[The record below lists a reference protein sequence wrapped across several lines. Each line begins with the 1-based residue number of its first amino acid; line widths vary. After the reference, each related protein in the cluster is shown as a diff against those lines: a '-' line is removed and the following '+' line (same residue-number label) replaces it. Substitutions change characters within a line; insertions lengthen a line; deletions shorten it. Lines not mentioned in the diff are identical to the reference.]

1 MTIQQLKYIVT
12 VAEKGKI
19 NEAARTLFISQ
30 PSLTNAIHELEKEL
44 GFDIFNRTNRGIA
57 ATTRG
62 TKFLSYARQVVEQ
75 MSLLESTFLETVPEK
90 QHFQVST
97 QHYSFV
103 VDAFVNFLKEVDYKE
118 YDVTLRE
125 CRTAEII
132 EDVKNARSQ
141 LGFLYISSF
150 NEKVIQKFIKDN
162 HLEFKP
168 LFEAKPHIF
177 INKDHPLASK
187 GLVDLS
193 DLAEYPYLSFEQGEY
208 NSFYFAEEILSTNI
222 RDKVI
227 RVSDRAT
234 LFNLLIGLNGYTIS
248 TGIISKELNGE
259 SIISRPL
266 NVDEQIQLGYI
277 KRKNEPN
284 GVHADHFLE
293 LLIRHINS
301 GLSTEE

>member
-1 MTIQQLKYIVT
+1 MTIQQLKYV
-12 VAEKGKI
+12 VAVAQKGKI
-19 NEAARTLFISQ
+19 NEAAQALFISQ

-44 GFDIFNRTNRGIA
+44 GFQIFNRTNRGIA
-57 ATTRG
+57 ATTNG

-75 MSLLESTFLETVPEK
+75 MSLLENRFLQTTPEK

-103 VDAFVNFLKEVDYKE
+103 VDAFVAFLKEVDYKE

-141 LGFLYISSF
+141 IGVLYISGF
-150 NEKVIQKFIKDN
+150 NRKVMQKFIKDN
-162 HLEFKP
+162 RLEFTP
-168 LFEAKPHIF
+168 LFEAKPHVF
-177 INKDHPLASK
+177 ITRNHPLAK
-187 GLVDLS
+187 KKLIEIEE
-193 DLAEYPYLSFEQGEY
+193 LAQYPYLSFEQGEH
-208 NSFYFAEEILSTNI
+208 NSFYFSEEILSTAV
-222 RDKVI
+222 REKMI

-259 SIISRPL
+259 SIISRRL

-277 KRKNEPN
+277 SRKGEPRSM
-284 GVHADHFLE
+284 HAEHFLD
-293 LLIRHINS
+293 LLIKRVKG

>member
-150 NEKVIQKFIKDN
+150 NEKVMQKFIKDN

-234 LFNLLIGLNGYTIS
+234 LFNLLRGLNGYTIS

-293 LLIRHINS
+293 LLIKHINS
-301 GLSTEE
+301 GLSTDE

>member
-150 NEKVIQKFIKDN
+150 NEKVMQKFIKDN

-193 DLAEYPYLSFEQGEY
+193 DLTEYPYLSFEQGEY

-293 LLIRHINS
+293 LLIKHINS

>member
-75 MSLLESTFLETVPEK
+75 MSLLESTFLETIPEK

-293 LLIRHINS
+293 LLIKHINS

>member
-150 NEKVIQKFIKDN
+150 NEKVMQKFIKDN

-301 GLSTEE
+301 GLSTEG

>member
-150 NEKVIQKFIKDN
+150 NEKVMQKFIKDN

-293 LLIRHINS
+293 LLIKHINR

>member
-1 MTIQQLKYIVT
+1 MTIQQLKYVVT

-19 NEAARTLFISQ
+19 NEAAKILFISQ
-30 PSLTNAIHELEKEL
+30 PSLTNAIHELEREL

-57 ATTRG
+57 ITTRG
-62 TKFLSYARQVVEQ
+62 TKFLAYARQVVEQ
-75 MSLLESTFLETVPEK
+75 MSLLESRFLEAVPEK

-103 VDAFVNFLKEVDYKE
+103 VDTFVRFLKEVDYKE

-150 NEKVIQKFIKDN
+150 NKKIMQKFITDN
-162 HLEFKP
+162 HLEFQV
-168 LFEAKPHIF
+168 LFEAEPHIF

-187 GLVDLS
+187 TLVDLA
-193 DLAEYPYLSFEQGEY
+193 DLSEYPYLSFEQGEY

-222 RDKVI
+222 RDKMI

-266 NVDEQIQLGYI
+266 NVDEQIHIGYI

-284 GVHADHFLE
+284 GIHANHFLD
-293 LLIRHINS
+293 LLIQHINS
-301 GLSTEE
+301 GLSTKE

>member
-150 NEKVIQKFIKDN
+150 NEKGMQKFIKDN

-193 DLAEYPYLSFEQGEY
+193 DLTEYPYLSFEQGEY